1 MQEYIV
7 ENFKYAFYSLSQGD
21 CEIFLNGNTL
31 KKHYYYNYNIQMS
44 ASNFLQI
51 VRRQRTL
58 CFTVKYYYFLILQNL

>member
-7 ENFKYAFYSLSQGD
+7 ENFKYTFYPLGQGE
-21 CEIFLNGNTL
+21 CEMFLNCNTL
-31 KKHYYYNYNIQMS
+31 KKHYYYNYDIQIS

-51 VRRQRTL
+51 IRCQSTL